1 MRGLKRT
8 FAAAGAATL
17 LVAAPAF
24 AQVNPT
30 EQGYSAPAGVTQQQI
45 TSSPGPSATVT
56 PAPTTTHKVTPVA
69 ATTKAAPAKKGGLPF
84 TGLELGLVLAAGAAL
99 LGAGLGLRR
108 LSRPNGTA

>member
-8 FAAAGAATL
+8 FVAAGAAML

-56 PAPTTTHKVTPVA
+56 PSPAPTKKTTPVA
-69 ATTKAAPAKKGGLPF
+69 VTKAAPAKKGGLPF

-99 LGAGLGLRR
+99 LGVGLGLRR

>member
-56 PAPTTTHKVTPVA
+56 PSKPATPKTTPVA
-69 ATTKAAPAKKGGLPF
+69 ATQAAPAKKGGLPF

-99 LGAGLGLRR
+99 LGVGLGLRR
-108 LSRPNGTA
+108 LSRPSETA

>member
-8 FAAAGAATL
+8 FAATGAAML
-17 LVAAPAF
+17 LVAVPAF

-56 PAPTTTHKVTPVA
+56 PAPTHKVTPVA

-99 LGAGLGLRR
+99 LGVGLGLRR
-108 LSRPNGTA
+108 LSRP

>member
-8 FAAAGAATL
+8 FVAAGAAML
-17 LVAAPAF
+17 LLAAPAF

-45 TSSPGPSATVT
+45 TSSPAPTATVT
-56 PAPTTTHKVTPVA
+56 PSKPAAPKTTPA
-69 ATTKAAPAKKGGLPF
+69 AVTKAAPAKKGGLPF

-99 LGAGLGLRR
+99 LGVGLGLRR
-108 LSRPNGTA
+108 VSRPTEA

>member
-1 MRGLKRT
+1 M
-8 FAAAGAATL
+8 L

-56 PAPTTTHKVTPVA
+56 PAPTTHKTTPVA

-99 LGAGLGLRR
+99 LGVGLGLRR
-108 LSRPNGTA
+108 LSRPSETA

>member
-1 MRGLKRT
+1 MRGLKTT
-8 FAAAGAATL
+8 FGAAGAAML
-17 LVAAPAF
+17 LFAAPAF

-56 PAPTTTHKVTPVA
+56 PSKPATPTTTPVA
-69 ATTKAAPAKKGGLPF
+69 TKAAAPAKKGGLPF

-99 LGAGLGLRR
+99 LGVGLGLRR
-108 LSRPNGTA
+108 MSRPNETA